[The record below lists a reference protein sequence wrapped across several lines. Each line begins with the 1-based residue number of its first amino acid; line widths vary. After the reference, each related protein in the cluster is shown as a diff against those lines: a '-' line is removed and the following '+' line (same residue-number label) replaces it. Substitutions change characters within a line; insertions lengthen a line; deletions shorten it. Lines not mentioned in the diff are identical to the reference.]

1 MEEAPW
7 LGSLAAPP
15 GDRED
20 EMALNAKGDAGLADP
35 YRPSTEELAGWFVDG
50 RGGVVHVDVT
60 RSTLKLVAERGE
72 TPGLKVRPAEMERAR
87 ALMERMARDA
97 AMGFAMSP
105 ADVRELHELV
115 DLSP

>member
-1 MEEAPW
+1 
-7 LGSLAAPP
+7 
-15 GDRED
+15 
-20 EMALNAKGDAGLADP
+20 MALNAKGDAGLAET

-50 RGGVVHVDVT
+50 RGGTVRVDVT

-72 TPGLKVRPAEMERAR
+72 TPQLKVRPAQMEQAK

-97 AMGFAMSP
+97 GMGFVMSP

-115 DLSP
+115 DTTP